1 MVFNGV
7 VLAVLVLVPLG
18 IFFMRK
24 VIMTRPP
31 EYWQGYDYA
40 KRELLLKRLTP
51 FDVCALAP
59 TNTERGIGMRQA
71 MEDLIRTGKVA
82 DNRIYGA

>member
-7 VLAVLVLVPLG
+7 VLAVVVLVPLG
-18 IFFMRK
+18 IFVVPRLLK
-24 VIMTRPP
+24 THPP
-31 EYWQGYDYA
+31 EYWMGYDYS

-59 TNTERGIGMRQA
+59 TNTERGMGMRQA
-71 MEDLIRTGKVA
+71 MDDLIRTGKIA